1 MNKDKVAQAI
11 IDLSDLVSRLR
22 GPDGCP
28 WDNEQTDSTIKMYL
42 LEEAYEVL
50 DAIEHGASE
59 DVCEELGDLL
69 FQIIFLADL
78 AEARGEFDLAEV
90 MEEIKHKMIRR
101 HPHVFGEA
109 SVKSPAEVS
118 QMWEEIKRTEKGSS
132 ETLHPLLEK
141 VPIDLPALMR
151 AHRLSERSL
160 KTEPDLKSGA
170 KIWEKADGEFEA
182 LQRAIV
188 AEDKEQVGDVLGEFL
203 FSLANLARH
212 FGFNAENVLRDANRK
227 FIESH
232 TP

>member
-132 ETLHPLLEK
+132 EPLHPRLEK

-160 KTEPDLKSGA
+160 KIEPDLKSGA

-212 FGFNAENVLRDANRK
+212 FGFNAENVLRNANRK

>member
-160 KTEPDLKSGA
+160 KREPDLKSGA

>member
-118 QMWEEIKRTEKGSS
+118 QMWKEIKRTEKGSS